1 MQFDINPNGILIDN
15 LGVVTQSHNSVHNHL
30 VNRHTYKLESFKSK
44 FQDTLA
50 QLRYAVAQVH
60 AGHSLQLL
68 PHALAI
74 GLPQYPMGRLVC
86 PGGIAIVTCTSD
98 LY

>member
-1 MQFDINPNGILIDN
+1 MQFDTNTNVIVIDT
-15 LGVVTQSHNSVHNHL
+15 LGVVTQSHSSVRNHL
-30 VNRHTYKLESFKSK
+30 VNRHTSKLESFQSK
-44 FQDTLA
+44 FQHTLA
-50 QLRYAVAQVH
+50 QLRYAVVQVH

-68 PHALAI
+68 PHAI
-74 GLPQYPMGRLVC
+74 VRGLPPYPMGRLVC